1 MCCKINGI
9 PSNSC
14 CLSVSYQTERDSLKL
29 QCETLQAEYQKNNET
44 QVWTFIHTYYI
55 WWNHIL
61 LPCLLH
67 RGGERW
73 FVWIWPRGSQQNLNL
88 VLIHFWS
95 SNLYMYWFGAAQTLI
110 TSFNILD
117 LELCT
122 HLSCRLRL
130 WLSLKQA
137 IIKTYNYSL
146 YTRSFCSILYSSP
159 LLVLSGYKPLQRW

>member
-1 MCCKINGI
+1 MKLYRQNIRKTMKHRFEL
-9 PSNSC
+9 SC
-14 CLSVSYQTERDSLKL
+14 
-29 QCETLQAEYQKNNET
+29 
-44 QVWTFIHTYYI
+44 TYYI